1 MVCTSLAVDKTLFHQ
16 KLNMDIEEKIAD
28 AYRKRSVAVAE
39 KVGTVYKIVLY
50 NDGKVA
56 RDVAER
62 PYIDVLY
69 NIPIRPYYYNKK
81 SRLLFCYDNGHVNVM
96 TPWVLL
102 NGKLK
107 AKGLKSNGFKKD
119 SGTSLLKVMVCH
131 KDDYLVICSYGGDGK
146 KYIKAMPLENRTSH
160 EAMQAAGNLFV
171 KDARPYKWMIVP
183 KSLVYTIGS
192 IIFKSTCIG
201 DLQENHS
208 ALVAALFR
216 QNTEAEEMQP
226 RPIEQLD
233 PNV

>member
-1 MVCTSLAVDKTLFHQ
+1 MHACGSLSTVISTEIE
-16 KLNMDIEEKIAD
+16 MDIDEKIAD

-50 NDGKVA
+50 NDAKVA
-56 RDVAER
+56 RDVEER
-62 PYIDVLY
+62 PYTDVLY

-96 TPWVLL
+96 VPWVLL

-119 SGTSLLKVMVCH
+119 SGASLLKVIVCH

-146 KYIKAMPLENRTSH
+146 KYIKAMPLENRTPH
-160 EAMQAAGNLFV
+160 EAMQAAGNILV
-171 KDARPYKWMIVP
+171 KDARPYKWMVVP
-183 KSLVYTIGS
+183 KSLVYTIS
-192 IIFKSTCIG
+192 PIIYKTPCIG

-216 QNTEAEEMQP
+216 QNAVTREMQP